1 MFINALKPERK
12 NAFKVELINISFD
25 SFYRAVEK
33 LCKSAVLNRD
43 AEIQEVI
50 WYNAKNGRALKNPDL
65 MNEVEKWREEA
76 NSPYPMPQQIAPT
89 SYSGYC

>member
-1 MFINALKPERK
+1 MAPACSGHLK
-12 NAFKVELINISFD
+12 FNISFD

-50 WYNAKNGRALKNPDL
+50 WYNAKSGRALKSPDL
-65 MNEVEKWREEA
+65 MNEVARMYEVHDRAVLIVIDGMK
-76 NSPYPMPQQIAPT
+76 
-89 SYSGYC
+89 